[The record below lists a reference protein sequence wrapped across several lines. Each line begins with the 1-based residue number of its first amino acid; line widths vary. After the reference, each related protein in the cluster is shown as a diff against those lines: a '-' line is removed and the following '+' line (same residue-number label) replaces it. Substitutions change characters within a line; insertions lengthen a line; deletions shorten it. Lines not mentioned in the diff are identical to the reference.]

1 MPKYT
6 YYQLQTIYLSYFNR
20 FKNLSSTR
28 IRNTQTVKLQ
38 VIYLSRSPW
47 SPSSLTGN
55 LFCVFLY
62 PPMLAQFNYEDL

>member
-1 MPKYT
+1 M
-6 YYQLQTIYLSYFNR
+6 IYLSYVNR

-28 IRNTQTVKLQ
+28 IRNTQTVKLR
-38 VIYLSRSPW
+38 VIYLSLSLS